1 MFPIEL
7 LQKLTQHIDA
17 LTNYIDA
24 IPDEQA
30 AAFPAMPGMDRDDL
44 MADLEDA
51 KKLVKSFNVPPLYFG
66 EQKMGYFIEQ
76 NVSGIKNLDDFS
88 DWVAGQKESAVN
100 TGFVTATYIDGTC
113 RAYYQNPTP
122 PQDLQPSLI
131 KGQRLV
137 WMPLP

>member
-1 MFPIEL
+1 MFSIEL
-7 LQKLTQHIDA
+7 MHKLSQHIEA
-17 LTNYIDA
+17 LTGYIDA

-30 AAFPAMPGMDRDDL
+30 AAFPAMPGMDRDEL

-51 KKLVKSFNVPPLYFG
+51 KKLVRSFGVPASYFG

-76 NVSGIKNLDDFS
+76 NVSDVKNMNAFA
-88 DWVAGQKESAVN
+88 DWVAGQKAIAAE
-100 TGFVTATYIDGTC
+100 TGFVTATYMDGTC

-122 PQDLQPSLI
+122 PQDLQPALQ

-137 WMPLP
+137 WIPLP